1 MKRSRGEEILAQ
13 LRRKVRELPP
23 GGDLEGLIEEEYAKL
38 RAVLYEES
46 LEQRQEQAASSPE
59 AFSPSELPALR
70 RSGNAEGTGQKK
82 P

>member
-1 MKRSRGEEILAQ
+1 MKLSRGEEILAQ

-59 AFSPSELPALR
+59 AFSPSAVPAVR
-70 RSGNAEGTGQKK
+70 RARKSARARKKK